1 MTRDKNADKRL
12 EFNRKIAS
20 KEQESDELHL
30 EERKTQNRIENFE
43 AVMMKSF
50 RNLQAIEEELNR
62 RSHIQGPYDETA
74 QKQRYMSNV
83 ILQQKE
89 GLKQVYQQRSFKLE
103 DEREQLQKER
113 DSLSWD

>member
-50 RNLQAIEEELNR
+50 R
-62 RSHIQGPYDETA
+62 
-74 QKQRYMSNV
+74 
-83 ILQQKE
+83 
-89 GLKQVYQQRSFKLE
+89 
-103 DEREQLQKER
+103 
-113 DSLSWD
+113 

>member
-12 EFNRKIAS
+12 DFNRKIAS
-20 KEQESDELHL
+20 KERESDELHL
-30 EERKTQNRIENFE
+30 EERQAQNRIENFE
-43 AVMMKSF
+43 SVMMKSF
-50 RNLQAIEEELNR
+50 RNLQEIEDNINK
-62 RSHIQGPYDETA
+62 RSHIQGAYDETA

-89 GLKQVYQQRSFKLE
+89 GLKQVYQQRSLKLE

>member
-20 KEQESDELHL
+20 KEHESDELHL
-30 EERKTQNRIENFE
+30 EERQAQNQIENFE

-50 RNLQAIEEELNR
+50 RNLQEIEEEINR
-62 RSHIQGPYDETA
+62 RSHIQGAYDETA

-83 ILQQKE
+83 ISQQKE
-89 GLKQVYQQRSFKLE
+89 GVKQVYQQRSLKLE